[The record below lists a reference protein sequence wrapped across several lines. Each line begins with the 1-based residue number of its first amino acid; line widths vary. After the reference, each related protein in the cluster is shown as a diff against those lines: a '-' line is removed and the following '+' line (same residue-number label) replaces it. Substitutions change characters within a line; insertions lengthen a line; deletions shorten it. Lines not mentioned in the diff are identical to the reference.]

1 MDTSWLVA
9 ALFGL
14 FTLVALGAVLVLGV
28 HYVITRDRTAAP
40 SMPMVLPG
48 QSAASPREPGAGGA
62 IEPAD
67 SPTAN
72 QAGSDT

>member
-1 MDTSWLVA
+1 VDTSWLVA

-14 FTLVALGAVLVLGV
+14 FTLVALAAVLVLGV

-40 SMPMVLPG
+40 PPMVLPG
-48 QSAASPREPGAGGA
+48 QSAASPRDPGAGGA

-67 SPTAN
+67 SPTVN